1 MTEEYRRLKEFPNY
15 RIYSNGSVFS
25 ELSNKWLRKHTD
37 TSGYIDYVLY
47 NGHKSTKK
55 AYKAHVLVAKL
66 FIPNP
71 NNYQEVNH
79 IDRDKKNNN
88 MSNLEWCSR
97 QYNVNYDIVQ
107 RMKSGQNAISPLTE
121 EMVKLVPELINYGCS
136 IKLVAKL
143 YKVGHITIRNIVK
156 RHTWRNLN
164 LNFNKVPF
172 SRTFVYLPIE
182 IYNTLKSFNVDNTVL
197 NSRVKILESV

>member
-71 NNYQEVNH
+71 NNY
-79 IDRDKKNNN
+79 
-88 MSNLEWCSR
+88 
-97 QYNVNYDIVQ
+97 
-107 RMKSGQNAISPLTE
+107 
-121 EMVKLVPELINYGCS
+121 
-136 IKLVAKL
+136 
-143 YKVGHITIRNIVK
+143 
-156 RHTWRNLN
+156 
-164 LNFNKVPF
+164 
-172 SRTFVYLPIE
+172 
-182 IYNTLKSFNVDNTVL
+182 
-197 NSRVKILESV
+197 